1 MLINEKEEDGVLVI
15 KESFGPALIKELS
28 SSKCT
33 LVPFKV
39 YNKARYRHYWP
50 SLSSLETG
58 VHVFIKHMQL
68 CVDRAITFML
78 AVTTERN

>member
-39 YNKARYRHYWP
+39 YNKARYRHY
-50 SLSSLETG
+50 
-58 VHVFIKHMQL
+58 
-68 CVDRAITFML
+68 
-78 AVTTERN
+78 